1 MVVLWLSPRSA
12 LWGLACVRQGSE
24 ESRRGWWAERGAPA
38 PAAGLFVRPH
48 GRRARSSR
56 ATLMSVQRPGAPR
69 IAVVAATSCGSCW
82 GAACRRIHSREEH
95 SFAGSAWRQSD
106 PNAHSGCGRA
116 RGRPTNTLGCAR
128 PHQTVGVAAPRP
140 APTEG
145 VRLFGRTQIQASGAR
160 RGLAREAGLLQPSSA
175 RLASRGARDK
185 GVASVRHG
193 CRRCVCAGWR
203 RPRGSPDDP
212 AALLSIYRGANPRSR
227 STASLATARKPIQ
240 YGRRWVCSLS
250 RGVEQMNV
258 IIERTCM
265 AQASPGSDGSSARR
279 RGRSPCLAA
288 VSRPPDA
295 VVDNS
300 GRVRGSLGTRL
311 VPIRPHRCEDTLAA
325 SGRDQDIP
333 LRSNTGHRLHRVFQH
348 GGLLVGVSDRNASR
362 ARPSIPE
369 IDRRHPR
376 NAVSLPPRP
385 HGSHGPRNSRD
396 VWTIDYSGNFTT
408 QAGPSAGVCNPLGG
422 ASVVAGL
429 HGKIGSHV
437 TIHVLHPGAPTF
449 SPLGVCRVSVNRATS
464 SQRSIRPVRRGP
476 TEAPAARPTCIFDPT
491 RRGSRSSVRR
501 INL

>member
-1 MVVLWLSPRSA
+1 MS
-12 LWGLACVRQGSE
+12 VRAARKAG
-24 ESRRGWWAERGAPA
+24 GVGGAERGAPS
-38 PAAGLFVRPH
+38 PAAGFFVRPH

-56 ATLMSVQRPGAPR
+56 GDSNELQWPHAPR
-69 IAVVAATSCGSCW
+69 NAVVAATSCGSCW
-82 GAACRRIHSREEH
+82 APTCPAPPRGETRSLEDL
-95 SFAGSAWRQSD
+95 GSKAIRTHTRGV
-106 PNAHSGCGRA
+106 AA
-116 RGRPTNTLGCAR
+116 RGGDPPTLSGAR
-128 PHQTVGVAAPRP
+128 GHTKPWVSAAPRP

-160 RGLAREAGLLQPSSA
+160 RGLAREAGLLQPSRA

-203 RPRGSPDDP
+203 RPGGSPDDP

-295 VVDNS
+295 VVGNS

-325 SGRDQDIP
+325 SGRGQDIP